1 MLISQKC
8 KILVTTTLV
17 FLLFLAV
24 LDPVVLAL
32 TEEPLLTPA
41 QIKAESLE
49 YEPSAFSR
57 QRIKREKR
65 LIHKDEGL
73 WVQINSYGYR
83 GAEIEEP
90 KKKFR
95 LVIYGGSTVFDP
107 LVAVSWPEQL
117 QKELE
122 AKGLPIEVINA
133 GIPGASSAE
142 ITARFLSEVEFLKPD
157 AVLLY
162 EAWND
167 IRFFNKSAPQ
177 LPFIPSFQEQRNV
190 YIYPANKVDEFL
202 SEHSYLYLLAR
213 YKFLDIY
220 FSEDNKNAIE
230 NRRANYGNDEMYGA
244 EIKEDFKNQIKINYE
259 AFVQIAK
266 SAGVT
271 PILAT
276 QAMLPVKHLKD
287 EDRKKVNYRF
297 VELNFDGI
305 LKASQLIQNEIRQVA
320 KSRQLILVDADKDLS
335 GRTEIFYDHVHFNG
349 KGSEDFAHYMG
360 TQLEKPL
367 RNLSKSVRLK

>member
-1 MLISQKC
+1 MLINQKC

-17 FLLFLAV
+17 FLLFLAM

-32 TEEPLLTPA
+32 TEEPLLTPS
-41 QIKAESLE
+41 QIRSESLE

-73 WVQINSYGYR
+73 WIHVNSYGYR

-122 AKGLPIEVINA
+122 AKGLNVEVVNA

-142 ITARFLSEVEFLKPD
+142 ITARFLSEVEYLKPD
-157 AVLLY
+157 AALFY

-167 IRFFNKSAPQ
+167 IRFFNKEASQ
-177 LPFIPSFQEQRNV
+177 LPFIASFQEQKNV
-190 YIYPANKVDEFL
+190 YIYPVNKVDEFL

-213 YKFLDIY
+213 YKFLEIY
-220 FSEDNKNAIE
+220 LAEDNKNAIE
-230 NRRANYGNDEMYGA
+230 KRRANYGNDELYKA
-244 EIKEDFKNQIKINYE
+244 EINEDFKKQVRINYE

-271 PILAT
+271 PILST
-276 QAMLPVKHLKD
+276 QAMLPVEYLKE
-287 EDRKKVNYRF
+287 EDRKKINYRF
-297 VELNFDGI
+297 VELNFEGI
-305 LKASQLIQNEIRQVA
+305 LKSSKLIQNEIRQVA
-320 KSRQLILVDADKDLS
+320 KSKNVLLIDVDKELS
-335 GRTEIFYDHVHFNG
+335 GKTGLFYDHVHFNA

-367 RNLSKSVRLK
+367 KSLLKSARSK